1 MRVVSLPRVQDA
13 VFPVLSLVC
22 ILYGMEPGLKFSR
35 TSTGGHIVGH
45 IGGWGFASEGHK
57 EIMAVDG
64 GIKQRV

>member
-1 MRVVSLPRVQDA
+1 MRVVSLPRVKGA

-22 ILYGMEPGLKFSR
+22 ILYGMEPGLKFWR
-35 TSTGGHIVGH
+35 TSTGGHI
-45 IGGWGFASEGHK
+45 GGWGFTSKGHK